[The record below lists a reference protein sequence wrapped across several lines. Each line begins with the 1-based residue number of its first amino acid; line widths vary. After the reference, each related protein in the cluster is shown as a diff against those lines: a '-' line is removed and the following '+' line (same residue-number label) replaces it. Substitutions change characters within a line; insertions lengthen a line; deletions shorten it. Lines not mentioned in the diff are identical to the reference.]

1 MVNLP
6 FFLQTLQKCR
16 LKACFKYH
24 PIRNVIVAGAKCRL
38 RFYENIS
45 FPFHRRKI
53 LTCFRQIVLKM
64 NFFSESIC
72 ELLKGGLLLL
82 HFPRIK
88 PAARMTLQCDALF
101 RFEAQIRFYQKVFSD
116 NTSLFL

>member
-1 MVNLP
+1 MSQQVRNVDYG
-6 FFLQTLQKCR
+6 LQKY
-16 LKACFKYH
+16 F
-24 PIRNVIVAGAKCRL
+24 VS
-38 RFYENIS
+38 IS
-45 FPFHRRKI
+45 KKS

-72 ELLKGGLLLL
+72 KLLKDALLLL